1 MCVGGVLGDIWPPET
16 RGIAI
21 VGYAMAVVG
30 GPVLGPIVGGA
41 IVQSYLRWRWTE
53 YVSYLSMNSWHP
65 IHLLT
70 TVAHRNHDDVH
81 PTT

>member
-1 MCVGGVLGDIWPPET
+1 
-16 RGIAI
+16 
-21 VGYAMAVVG
+21 MAVVG

-53 YVSYLSMNSWHP
+53 YVSYLSINSWHP
-65 IHLLT
+65 IRLLT
-70 TVAHRNHDDVH
+70 TLGHRNHDDVH